1 MNPGE
6 DVIYGRYP
14 VLEALR
20 GDRDVERVALVRGVR
35 WTGILAEIAEEARQ
49 RGVPVQALDRAA
61 LDRLADGA
69 NHQGVVAHV
78 AAYHYADLDDVLA
91 VPAQRGEPA
100 FLLLLDC
107 VQDPQNLASLLRT
120 AEAVGVHGIVLPR
133 RRAVGVTAAV
143 VKASAG
149 AVEHLRIARVTNL
162 VRAIES
168 LQEAG
173 IWVLGL
179 ERTPRSQR
187 YDQVDLS
194 GPLAW
199 VVGSEGRGLSRLVR
213 DHCDVLVELP
223 MRGQVNSLNAAVAG
237 SIVLYQT
244 WWCRGAAHAAD
255 PAGSA
260 GTRGRQPDPDRL

>member
-1 MNPGE
+1 MSHD

-20 GDRDVERVALVRGVR
+20 GDRDVEKVVLVRGTR
-35 WTGILAEIAEEARQ
+35 WTGVLAEIAAEARQ
-49 RGVPVQALDRAA
+49 QGVPVQALDRAA
-61 LDRLADGA
+61 LDRLADGG

-78 AAYHYADLDDVLA
+78 AAYGYADLDDVLA
-91 VPAQRGEPA
+91 VPAGRDEPA

-120 AEAVGVHGIVLPR
+120 AEAVGVHGVILPE

-149 AVEHLRIARVTNL
+149 AVEHLTIARVTNL
-162 VRAIES
+162 VQAIAR
-168 LQEAG
+168 LQAAG

-187 YDQVDLS
+187 YDQVDLTV
-194 GPLAW
+194 PLAW
-199 VVGSEGRGLSRLVR
+199 VVGSEGRGLGRLVCER
-213 DHCDVLVELP
+213 CDILVALP

-237 SIVLYQT
+237 SIALYQT
-244 WWCRGAAHAAD
+244 WLRRYGGA
-255 PAGSA
+255 PQ
-260 GTRGRQPDPDRL
+260 TR

>member
-1 MNPGE
+1 MSPGE
-6 DVIYGRYP
+6 AVIYGRYP

-20 GDRDVERVALVRGVR
+20 GEREVEKVVLVRGTR
-35 WTGILAEIAEEARQ
+35 WAGVLAEIAAEAQRQ
-49 RGVPVQALDRAA
+49 GVPVQALSRSA
-61 LDRLADGA
+61 LDRLADGG

-78 AAYHYADLDDVLA
+78 TAYNYAHLEDVLA
-91 VPAQRGEPA
+91 AVTRRDEPA

-120 AEAVGVHGIVLPR
+120 AEAVGVHGVVIPR
-133 RRAVGVTAAV
+133 HRAVGVTAAV

-149 AVEHLRIARVTNL
+149 AVEHLTVARVTNL
-162 VRAIES
+162 VRAIET
-168 LQEAG
+168 LQAAG

-187 YDQVDLS
+187 YDRVDLTV
-194 GPLAW
+194 PLAW
-199 VVGSEGRGLSRLVR
+199 VVGSEGQGLSRLVR
-213 DHCDVLVELP
+213 KRCEVLVDLP

-244 WWCRGAAHAAD
+244 WLCRHG
-255 PAGSA
+255 G
-260 GTRGRQPDPDRL
+260 GR

>member
-1 MNPGE
+1 MNPGQ

-20 GDRDVERVALVRGVR
+20 GDREVERVAIVSGTR
-35 WTGILAEIAEEARQ
+35 WSGILAEIAAEARRQ
-49 RGVPVQALDRAA
+49 GVPVQALDRAA
-61 LDRLADGA
+61 LDRLAGGG

-78 AAYHYADLDDVLA
+78 AVYRYVDLDDVLA

-100 FLLLLDC
+100 LLLLLDC
-107 VQDPQNLASLLRT
+107 IQDPQNLATLLRT
-120 AEAVGVHGIVLPR
+120 AEAVGVHGVVLPQ

-162 VRAIES
+162 VRAIET
-168 LQEAG
+168 LQGAG

-187 YDQVDLS
+187 YDQVDLT

-199 VVGSEGRGLSRLVR
+199 VVGSEERGLSRLVR
-213 DHCDVLVELP
+213 ERCDILVELP

-244 WWCRGAAHAAD
+244 WLR
-255 PAGSA
+255 
-260 GTRGRQPDPDRL
+260 RQGLP

>member
-6 DVIYGRYP
+6 DVIFGRYP

-20 GDRDVERVALVRGVR
+20 GDREVEKVVMVRGAR
-35 WTGILAEIAEEARQ
+35 WTGVLSEIVTEARRQ
-49 RGVPVQALDRAA
+49 GVPVQALNRAA
-61 LDRLADGA
+61 LDRLADGG

-78 AAYHYADLDDVLA
+78 AAYSYADLDDVVA
-91 VPAQRGEPA
+91 ATAGARRDEPA

-120 AEAVGVHGIVLPR
+120 AEAVGVHGVVLPR
-133 RRAVGVTAAV
+133 HRAVGVTAAV

-149 AVEHLRIARVTNL
+149 AVEHLTIARVTNL
-162 VRAIES
+162 VRAIET
-168 LQEAG
+168 LQAAD

-187 YDQVDLS
+187 YDQVDLTV
-194 GPLAW
+194 PLAW

-213 DHCDVLVELP
+213 KRCDILVDLP

-244 WWCRGAAHAAD
+244 WLRRHGV
-255 PAGSA
+255 SSKS
-260 GTRGRQPDPDRL
+260 R